1 MSSGH
6 LLSFG
11 AQVPFLFKR
20 IQAMNEKKQLIK
32 IANEVQDALMKLQ
45 NNRWLEVL
53 TYLASFANQLKEIT
67 SASKK
72 LGMSLT
78 HSWFAAAQSCDSNIS
93 RSLNDLQYS
102 IQRAKQL
109 IEAPDTKLPKLS
121 NLVEELVQL
130 HAEFGSYDF
139 DKAAN
144 TLSVETEPI
153 TLDGIYLG
161 PFKIELQLEKLSNL
175 YRESSYCCIALD
187 PHPAATSDEVTHPH
201 VSNERV
207 CEGDGVVA
215 IRTALEQ
222 GRLCDFFT
230 MVSNILNTYN
240 PDSPYIPLAD
250 WDGEPCY
257 ECGYVMD
264 SENSYYCSYC
274 DRSFCEECSTYC
286 HSCDETICLGCAARC
301 QVCEVLV
308 CPGCAQT
315 RCIEC
320 ECVCCESCI
329 EEGLCPDCKEGSEN
343 HENEEQEPDKTET
356 SGINIG
362 NEVDSEAS
370 RKQTTSI
377 EI

>member
-1 MSSGH
+1 M
-6 LLSFG
+6 
-11 AQVPFLFKR
+11 PFLFER
-20 IQAMNEKKQLIK
+20 FLFMNEKKQLIK
-32 IANEVQDALMKLQ
+32 IANKAQDALLKLQ

-67 SASKK
+67 SDSKK
-72 LGMSLT
+72 LGMSLA
-78 HSWFAAAQSCDSNIS
+78 HFWFATAQRCSNNIG

-109 IEAPDTKLPKLS
+109 IDVPDKDLPKLS
-121 NLVEELVQL
+121 ALVEELEQL
-130 HAEFGSYDF
+130 QGEFGNFDF

-144 TLSVETEPI
+144 AISVETEPI

-161 PFKIELQLEKLSNL
+161 PFKVELQLDKLSNM
-175 YRESSYCCIALD
+175 YKESPYYCIAID

-286 HSCDETICLGCAARC
+286 HSCDETICLGCTEK
-301 QVCEVLV
+301 CEICEDSV
-308 CPGCAQT
+308 CPRCAET
-315 RCIEC
+315 RCAEC
-320 ECVCCESCI
+320 GCVCCESCV
-329 EEGLCPDCKEGSEN
+329 EDDLCPNCKEELEN
-343 HENEEQEPDKTET
+343 QENEEQEPDKSET
-356 SGINIG
+356 SGINIQI
-362 NEVDSEAS
+362 EVDSEAS
-370 RKQTTSI
+370 QKQTAGV
-377 EI
+377 EV